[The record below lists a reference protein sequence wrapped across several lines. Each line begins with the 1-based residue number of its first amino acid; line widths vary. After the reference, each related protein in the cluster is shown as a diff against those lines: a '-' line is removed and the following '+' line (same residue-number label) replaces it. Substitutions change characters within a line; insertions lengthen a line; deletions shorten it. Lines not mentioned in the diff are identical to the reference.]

1 MNSKPFFSVVIPLYN
16 KEEFIED
23 TLESVFNQTFQNF
36 EIIVVNDGSTDNS
49 LSLVSKLVGPKLRII
64 STENKG
70 VSFARNL
77 GIKKANADYIALLD
91 ADDHWYPNHLETI
104 FYLIKEF
111 PRAGMYCSR
120 YTFSFAKK
128 SLKKPVF
135 KGISEDFKGFLP
147 NYFESSLYDAVAHT
161 SAVIIP
167 KHIFYEVNF
176 FDVAMRS
183 GQDTYLW
190 IQIALKYNVV
200 VGNVTTSVF
209 NKYANNLSKSGHTKD
224 RIILIDKF
232 KKEEINNKPLHRYM
246 DKNRYA
252 IALSCKL
259 NNKKTLGRSIY
270 NDIDKRHM
278 NLKQKIIFKL
288 PCFILIM
295 LFKSKKALDNFGLRF
310 HLYR

>member
-16 KEEFIED
+16 KEKYIEA
-23 TLESVFNQTFQNF
+23 TLKSVFNQTFRDF
-36 EIIVVNDGSTDNS
+36 EIIIVNDGSTDNS
-49 LSLVSKLVGPKLRII
+49 LSLVSKLVDPKLQII

-77 GIKKANADYIALLD
+77 GINKANADYIALLD
-91 ADDHWYPNHLETI
+91 ADDQWYPNHLQTM
-104 FYLIKEF
+104 FDLIKEF
-111 PRAGMYCSR
+111 PEAGMYCSR
-120 YTFSFAKK
+120 YAFSFAKN
-128 SLKKPVF
+128 SLKKAMF
-135 KGISEDFKGFLP
+135 KGIPEDFKGYVP
-147 NYFESSLYDAVAHT
+147 NYFESSFFDSIAHT
-161 SAVIIP
+161 SAVTIP
-167 KHIFYEVNF
+167 KHIFFKVNF
-176 FDVAMRS
+176 FDITMWS

-200 VGNVTTSVF
+200 LGNVTTSVF
-209 NKYANNLSKSGHTKD
+209 NKYANSLSKSDYTKD
-224 RIILIDKF
+224 RIVLIDKF
-232 KKEEINNKPLHRYM
+232 KKEEINNKPLQRYM